1 MGMDVLKVNMPGEL
15 VLWLHLVQSEI
26 SMEQD
31 GAEIILDYMAE
42 HGMTLAV
49 RNQELSV
56 LDAGEKS
63 PVFFWKGV
71 RKIENQKNR

>member
-1 MGMDVLKVNMPGEL
+1 MGMDVLEVNTPREL
-15 VLWLHLVQSEI
+15 VLWLHLVQSKV
-26 SMEQD
+26 SMGQN

-56 LDAGEKS
+56 LDVVVGDERWSFPTNLS
-63 PVFFWKGV
+63 P
-71 RKIENQKNR
+71 

>member
-1 MGMDVLKVNMPGEL
+1 MGMEVMEVNTPGEL

-49 RNQELSV
+49 RNQELAV
-56 LDAGEKS
+56 LDAGEECSCMVK
-63 PVFFWKGV
+63 K
-71 RKIENQKNR
+71 QK